1 MKGGEPGHRE
11 RGRDCKLGR
20 VFVLDLV
27 VFGCFRGSK
36 GTLIQNFLKIFKK
49 FFEKFFEKIFFLCQI
64 VLFHT

>member
-27 VFGCFRGSK
+27 VFG
-36 GTLIQNFLKIFKK
+36 LI
-49 FFEKFFEKIFFLCQI
+49 
-64 VLFHT
+64 